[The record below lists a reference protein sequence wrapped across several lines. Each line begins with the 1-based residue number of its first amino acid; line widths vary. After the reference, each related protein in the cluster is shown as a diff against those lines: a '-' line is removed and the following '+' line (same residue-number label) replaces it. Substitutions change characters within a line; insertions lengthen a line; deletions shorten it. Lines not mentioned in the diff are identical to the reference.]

1 MNHLNVFGCGGKL
14 RFEKA
19 KKEMSKRCLE
29 FKAVF
34 VLEDALS
41 VCVSLVVCIVKDGR
55 KTQVTTGVIIPRF
68 AP

>member
-1 MNHLNVFGCGGKL
+1 MFSVVEASSALK
-14 RFEKA
+14 RQ
-19 KKEMSKRCLE
+19 KKKTSKRCLE

-41 VCVSLVVCIVKDGR
+41 VCVGLVVCLVKDGR
-55 KTQVTTGVIIPRF
+55 KTQVTTGVVILRF

>member
-1 MNHLNVFGCGGKL
+1 
-14 RFEKA
+14 
-19 KKEMSKRCLE
+19 MSKRCLE

-41 VCVSLVVCIVKDGR
+41 VCVSLVVCIVKDGH
-55 KTQVTTGVIIPRF
+55 KTQVTTGVIIVRF